1 MLFERQNNYT
11 LVSSEIFNKKTLV
24 DFAKEEIKYRERQ
37 MQMNTVRNLCN
48 FNSVF
53 CNSKL
58 GGYFTVT
65 NLGFNL
71 FNV

>member
-1 MLFERQNNYT
+1 MLFERQNNYA
-11 LVSSEIFNKKTLV
+11 LVNSEIFNKKTLV

-58 GGYFTVT
+58 GGCFTVT